1 MKLHTLEE
9 IRTAIP
15 DDIQLETPFLWMD
28 ADMLRTNSR
37 LFLRAFGAENVYF
50 AVKAN
55 NTPEVLA
62 TLADQGLHFDVASS
76 GEIEILKSLGIDPL
90 RLLFSAPTK
99 IPRDIEMAYAYGI
112 RTFAFDSRMELE
124 KLSRWAP
131 GCQMNARMAVANTGS
146 EWPLENKFGLTESE
160 VLDLMLY
167 AVSLGLKPFGLA
179 FHVGSQN
186 SRPQTWVDALQ
197 KMAAVDAGLLRLGI
211 RLEVID
217 MGGGFPMSYGTE
229 VPDVAE
235 IAAVVRQFQ
244 QDHLRPDL
252 HIWVEPGRRMV
263 ADAGV
268 MVTTVVNRAQR
279 GSQTW
284 LYVDASTY
292 HGLFEAGIGFSFPVL
307 TDRNGGTLRPFT
319 LAGPTC
325 DSADKFME
333 DVLLP
338 EDMTLGDRVYL
349 HAYGGIYNFDGAVQ
363 RDWVPGNRDGKR
375 LKEGFDFR
383 HAVARVFL
391 GSCLWESYF
400 WCVVLTSFCMHAILI
415 AAEKIAS
422 FFTAGI
428 VQLVEHL
435 LAKEKVTGSR
445 PVARSSFIWR
455 RGQAG

>member
-1 MKLHTLEE
+1 MKLHNLKE
-9 IRTAIP
+9 IQAVLRGQEPI
-15 DDIQLETPFLWMD
+15 ETPFLWMD
-28 ADMLRTNSR
+28 ANVLRENSR
-37 LFLRAFGAENVYF
+37 LFASEFGTENVYF

-62 TLADQGLHFDVASS
+62 ILAEEGLHFDVASS
-76 GEIEILKSLGIDPL
+76 GEIEILKSLGVAPE
-90 RLLFSAPTK
+90 RLVFSAPIK
-99 IPRDIEMAYAYGI
+99 LPRDIAMAHQYGI

-124 KLSRWAP
+124 KLAELAP
-131 GCQMNARMAVANTGS
+131 GCQVNARMVVANTGS

-197 KMAAVDAGLLRLGI
+197 KMAAVDAGLLQRGI

-217 MGGGFPMSYGTE
+217 MGGGFPMSYATE

-235 IAAVVRQFQ
+235 VAAMVRQFQ
-244 QDHLRPDL
+244 QEYLRPDL

-268 MVTTVVNRAQR
+268 MVATVVNRAQR
-279 GSQTW
+279 GSQNW

-292 HGLFEAGIGFSFPVL
+292 HGLFEAGIGFRFPVL
-307 TDRNGGTLRPFT
+307 TDHNGGALRSFT

-338 EDMTLGDRVYL
+338 EDMALGDRVYL
-349 HAYGGIYNFDGAVQ
+349 LRMGAYTTSMERYNGMGFPGA
-363 RDWVPGNRDGKR
+363 
-375 LKEGFDFR
+375 
-383 HAVARVFL
+383 
-391 GSCLWESYF
+391 
-400 WCVVLTSFCMHAILI
+400 
-415 AAEKIAS
+415 
-422 FFTAGI
+422 
-428 VQLVEHL
+428 LV
-435 LAKEKVTGSR
+435 R
-445 PVARSSFIWR
+445 
-455 RGQAG
+455 